1 MCQQADLMGR
11 VSQQRSYKC
20 EREGDEA
27 GKGIRF
33 PSAGFSPLCMFE
45 CVCMCVCACLESKKN
60 KATNVK
66 PKQTKGKI
74 NARVPSTILLPEK
87 TVI

>member
-1 MCQQADLMGR
+1 MRGRETRQAKALDFHL
-11 VSQQRSYKC
+11 Q
-20 EREGDEA
+20 D
-27 GKGIRF
+27 
-33 PSAGFSPLCMFE
+33 SAPCACLS
-45 CVCMCVCACLESKKN
+45 VCACVCVPVWKVKKIE
-60 KATNVK
+60 ATNVK

>member
-45 CVCMCVCACLESKKN
+45 CVCMCVWKVKK
-60 KATNVK
+60 KKKVTNVK
-66 PKQTKGKI
+66 QKQTKGRI
-74 NARVPSTILLPEK
+74 NVRVPSTILLLERL
-87 TVI
+87 